1 VTLALGWRDETVTD
15 LLDIFDYIAERNIT
29 AADRLLAMIEHTTEH
44 LPDHSYLHRPG
55 RVSGT
60 REAIVHPIT
69 SLYIGWLRT
78 WWKSWLFFTRASYIP
93 EPGARAFPSTLAPAP
108 RVA

>member
-1 VTLALGWRDETVTD
+1 VTLALVWRNEAVTD

-60 REAIVHPIT
+60 REAIVHPN
-69 SLYIGWLRT
+69 YILV
-78 WWKSWLFFTRASYIP
+78 Y
-93 EPGARAFPSTLAPAP
+93 
-108 RVA
+108 RVAADVVEILAVLHARQQYP